1 MWPDETVVPAARS
14 EGLVVERLGSETLVY
29 DLENDE
35 AHHLNPT
42 AAAVFELCDGQATV
56 NQLTEQAT
64 KRLGLPVD
72 SETVCEA
79 LEMLAAK
86 MLLAAAPSVPS
97 GVSRRDMVRQVAVV
111 GAGSAF
117 AGPLIKS
124 IVAPTPAQ
132 AQTGCTQ
139 SGGVCDEF
147 ASDCCSGL
155 VCCFPSC
162 QSTQTIC
169 TAPGSCVSC

>member
-1 MWPDETVVPAARS
+1 MQWLAETVVPRARS
-14 EGLVVERLGSETLVY
+14 KGLVVERLGDETLVY
-29 DLENDE
+29 DTDRDE

-42 AAAVFELCDGQATV
+42 AAAVFELCDGRATV
-56 NQLTEQAT
+56 NQLTEQAA
-64 KRLGLPVD
+64 KRLGPPVD

-79 LEMLAAK
+79 LEMLAAT
-86 MLLAAAPSVPS
+86 MLLAATPSVPS

-111 GAGSAF
+111 GAGAAF

-139 SGGVCDEF
+139 NGGVCDVDSE
-147 ASDCCSGL
+147 CCSGL

-169 TAPGSCVSC
+169 TAPGSCVFC